1 MLKLEK
7 LSKISDKIFS
17 GLLIAGLLLSFNCQQ
32 SSNKVM
38 IPEIGFS
45 MTLPTDWQIDPNDPS
60 SYYEQAKKDDNWGMV
75 IQYELEEGQTLEEY
89 VDNALSEMEKLESM
103 QKKMVKFLGEAV
115 GEEELTAEVPQT
127 RIIAKI
133 SRKISN
139 LDAIE
144 VIEEATYSV
153 IRVYI
158 AKDDKIIDVMFR
170 TLPEDFPKSEPLLR
184 KAIESIKFQE

>member
-1 MLKLEK
+1 
-7 LSKISDKIFS
+7 
-17 GLLIAGLLLSFNCQQ
+17 
-32 SSNKVM
+32 
-38 IPEIGFS
+38 
-45 MTLPTDWQIDPNDPS
+45 
-60 SYYEQAKKDDNWGMV
+60 
-75 IQYELEEGQTLEEY
+75 
-89 VDNALSEMEKLESM
+89 
-103 QKKMVKFLGEAV
+103 
-115 GEEELTAEVPQT
+115 

>member
-1 MLKLEK
+1 
-7 LSKISDKIFS
+7 SKVTIS
-17 GLLIAGLLLSFNCQQ
+17 
-32 SSNKVM
+32 
-38 IPEIGFS
+38 EIGFS

-103 QKKMVKFLGEAV
+103 QKKMVEYLGEAV
-115 GEEELTAEVPQT
+115 GEDELSAEVPQT
-127 RIIAKI
+127 RIIAKTP
-133 SRKISN
+133 RKISN
-139 LDAIE
+139 LNAIE

-170 TLPEDFPKSEPLLR
+170 TLPEDFPKSEPSLR
-184 KAIESIKFQE
+184 KAIDSIRIEE